1 MVIAEKSIG
10 PVGRHIVSICVSFTL
25 YGVCCVVIVLMG
37 SFLQNIFEYI
47 GVSSTKCIF
56 MIIIT
61 ACMAPLC
68 WLGTPKD
75 FW

>member
-1 MVIAEKSIG
+1 MVIAERAVG
-10 PVGRHIVSICVSFTL
+10 PIGRHVVSVCVAFTL

-37 SFLQNIFEYI
+37 SFLQNNLEYF
-47 GVSSTKCIF
+47 GLHSTNCLW
-56 MIIIT
+56 MIIVSV
-61 ACMAPLC
+61 CMAPLC